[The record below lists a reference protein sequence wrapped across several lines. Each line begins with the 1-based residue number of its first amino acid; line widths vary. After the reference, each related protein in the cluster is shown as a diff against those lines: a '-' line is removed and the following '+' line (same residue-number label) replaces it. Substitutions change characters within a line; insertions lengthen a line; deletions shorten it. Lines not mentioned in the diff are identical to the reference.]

1 MDTSEF
7 NRLMKYAF
15 MNDDPYGVL
24 GAIYDN
30 DIPHPYFNPEHIAF
44 SKLRNFDHNTW
55 LTREQSHRTIVFEDL
70 EYIIPGEQ
78 FIWEASGTPPCMEG
92 DYLITSSITYKD
104 HLWPCNYAFSSWH
117 FVQTS
122 MNNKDTYVKQKE
134 HRPYFADILL
144 GSMKDHRQVFFDL
157 LKQNNNLEN
166 NLVNAFNQ
174 YKTPYID
181 QGTKEIDLFFLNNL
195 TDNTTKQ
202 FKDKGFAS
210 QFISTHIQEATWI
223 SVIAET
229 LHNNKIFFP
238 TEKTAKPMLS
248 NKPFIVLAGKHFLKN
263 LKSLGFKTFSPVID
277 ESYDEIDDLKE
288 RTKSAFNSFVEL
300 QNKDQ
305 FKIRLQLKE
314 ILDHNER
321 CMRDKSWLTRDARA
335 MLDPLA
341 TIV

>member
-277 ESYDEIDDLKE
+277 ESYDEIDDLKSHSHS
-288 RTKSAFNSFVEL
+288 RS
-300 QNKDQ
+300 
-305 FKIRLQLKE
+305 
-314 ILDHNER
+314 
-321 CMRDKSWLTRDARA
+321 
-335 MLDPLA
+335 
-341 TIV
+341 